1 MPAVLAVGSWWAFVL
16 RGVLTLLFG
25 ALVLLVPE
33 MAVFTLVIVFGAY
46 AVTAGVFDVIAAM
59 REKAPG
65 PKRSWALFASGV
77 VSVLAGL
84 VALFRPDLTAL
95 ALLYLIAAA
104 AVATG
109 VLEILAAV
117 HLRKE
122 IQGEWLF
129 VGSGILSAA
138 FGVLLLAFPGA
149 GAIAALFWIGAYAM
163 LLGVLLVALGM
174 ELRRFG
180 RLGPGAVTSP
190 ATPA

>member
-1 MPAVLAVGSWWAFVL
+1 MPTVVAVGSWWAFVL

-25 ALVLLVPE
+25 ALALLVPE
-33 MAVFTLVIVFGAY
+33 MAAFTLVVIFGAY
-46 AVTAGVFDVIAAM
+46 AVTAGMFAVIAAM

-65 PKRSWALFASGV
+65 PTRSWALFASGV
-77 VSVLAGL
+77 VSVLGGL

-95 ALLYLIAAA
+95 ALLYLIAAW

-109 VLEILAAV
+109 VLEIVAAV
-117 HLRKE
+117 RLRRE

-129 VGSGILSAA
+129 IGSGILTAV
-138 FGVLLLAFPGA
+138 FGVLLVAFPGA
-149 GAIAALFWIGAYAM
+149 GALAVLFWIGAYAM

-180 RLGPGAVTSP
+180 RLGPTASPAP
-190 ATPA
+190 ATPT